1 MAFDLEKCRRVI
13 RGSAKIHN
21 FLVDYRE
28 EYGEHSDNFYISFDQ
43 SRDVPLFKEFNP
55 DPKKRGRPTE
65 DEAFLMDMGRHLRT
79 QLTTSLNAAGLVRG
93 RESRKRRRTYGLQ
106 NNE

>member
-1 MAFDLEKCRRVI
+1 MIVFDLEKCRRVI

-28 EYGEHSDNFYISFDQ
+28 EYGEHSNNFFISFDQ

-55 DPKKRGRPTE
+55 DPMKRGCPTE
-65 DEAFLMDMGRHLRT
+65 DEALLTDMGRQLCT
-79 QLTTSLNAAGLVRG
+79 Q
-93 RESRKRRRTYGLQ
+93 
-106 NNE
+106 